1 MEETDVAAKVCK
13 HCLESNLIEEIK
25 IARCSKCNAIYCI
38 HFASSIDPSQ
48 CTECLAD
55 VSVTKEVVTKTYQ
68 HYNEE
73 TDVVTEYKR
82 RARSIKIDGM
92 DWLFAQ
98 RKIATLTDDELELSI
113 EYHRGILN
121 GMLKE
126 REERRIKYA
135 HRFAGVSIPRGV
147 LTGVGSDSNTEVKRT
162 RTISS
167 SKTEASAASMM
178 KALLAS
184 GLKIEDIMKMLEGVG
199 KK

>member
-1 MEETDVAAKVCK
+1 MEDINVAAKVCK

-82 RARSIKIDGM
+82 RARSIKINGM

-98 RKIATLTDDELELSI
+98 RKISTLTDDELELSI

-162 RTISS
+162 RMISS

-178 KALLAS
+178 KALLVS
-184 GLKIEDIMKMLEGVG
+184 GLKIEDIMKMLEGVE

>member
-13 HCLESNLIEEIK
+13 HCLESNLIEEMK

-98 RKIATLTDDELELSI
+98 RKIATQTDDELELSI

-126 REERRIKYA
+126 REERRIKHA
-135 HRFAGVSIPRGV
+135 HRFAGVSIPRRV
-147 LTGVGSDSNTEVKRT
+147 LTGVKRT